1 MESSDGESD
10 SKNVL
15 TIAYVSWCNN
25 CCSFYNGEV
34 TLHLMG
40 CNSINIVPARQF
52 DPLLQIS
59 STKDLHLD
67 PAILDSDFQQPA
79 SDFAHEC

>member
-1 MESSDGESD
+1 MAQF
-10 SKNVL
+10 VL
-15 TIAYVSWCNN
+15 SIIEP
-25 CCSFYNGEV
+25 EV
-34 TLHLMG
+34 FKALHLMG

-79 SDFAHEC
+79 SNFAHEC